1 MPEWFTPLLRVLVAI
16 PSLGNFST
24 RNTSCQRFDTAL
36 AMAHP
41 MTPPPIIKMLAWS
54 MNSEYRKYKEE
65 KRKLLAGKFGLPIIL
80 VVYSTVVSRKYFEIV
95 SAVCFR
101 SATSVLSVNSA
112 LSIFPMPS
120 RLLVPTN
127 CVKERRARHQPRLA
141 SVMHRVRSLFA
152 CFIPIAPQRSG
163 AMRPVLVDRVEVNV
177 KRPELLLVVLVV
189 ACHSPHGFKA
199 GVRRRFALAH
209 HFDDGVPA
217 RNLDVLLALAGR
229 ACRPHFIVHAAARP
243 NDRRVPHAPRNFPR
257 QSGSRRRGGNV
268 PVRINSHAR
277 NRTGGRMRDD
287 AFGVRDLFFIS
298 VEDC

>member
-1 MPEWFTPLLRVLVAI
+1 MPEWFTPLLRVLVAM
-16 PSLGNFST
+16 PSFGNCST
-24 RNTSCQRFDTAL
+24 RKTSCQRFDTAL

-65 KRKLLAGKFGLPIIL
+65 KRKLLAQKFGFSIIL
-80 VVYSTVVSRKYFEIV
+80 VVYSSVVSRKYLEIT
-95 SAVCFR
+95 SAVCFL
-101 SATSVLSVNSA
+101 SVTSVLSVNSV
-112 LSIFPMPS
+112 LSICPTPS

-141 SVMHRVRSLFA
+141 SVVHRVRSLFA
-152 CFIPIAPQRSG
+152 CFISIAPQRS
-163 AMRPVLVDRVEVNV
+163 RPVHPVLVDRVEVNV
-177 KRPELLLVVLVV
+177 KRPELPLVVLVV
-189 ACHSPHGFKA
+189 ARDAAHGFQA
-199 GVRRRFALAH
+199 GVRRRLALAH

-268 PVRINSHAR
+268 SVRIDGHAR
-277 NRTGGRMRDD
+277 NRARRRMRDD
-287 AFGVRDLFFIS
+287 AFRVRDLFFIS